1 MANRYGSISK
11 NKKPQAHPAVLV
23 LLPLVI
29 LSLMFIAMNNPFIAY
44 PHIQKITNSLT
55 IVFSIITF
63 FYLKRKINQTP
74 VGKPVFKGGN
84 PKDRKVYIYLLPLCS
99 LVGIYMFLVMCLSAL
114 SFLSYQDFKSHII
127 VDKEHTERSTGSRGS
142 NCTRGNYEISETLH
156 FKMQFFLKICLDKKI
171 YDQMPDIAVLNVSG
185 KKSFLGHRIQKISY
199 SPEKQKDVG
208 IIFESIKKEWQPFE
222 P

>member
-1 MANRYGSISK
+1 MANRHSNISK

-23 LLPLVI
+23 LLVASAFLISFLFGSSQFVAYQHVQNI
-29 LSLMFIAMNNPFIAY
+29 TLATTIFLSIPTYL
-44 PHIQKITNSLT
+44 
-55 IVFSIITF
+55 
-63 FYLKRKINQTP
+63 YLKVKVSRTS
-74 VGKPVFKGGN
+74 VGKPVFKGAN
-84 PKDRKVYIYLLPLCS
+84 PKDRRVYIYLFLFVGPFFIHS
-99 LVGIYMFLVMCLSAL
+99 MLVTSMAL
-114 SFLSYQDFKSHII
+114 LSYLSIQNFKSYII
-127 VDKEHTERSTGSRGS
+127 VDKEHIERSTYSRIQT
-142 NCTRGNYEISETLH
+142 CKKGNYELGQTLH
-156 FKMQFFLKICLDKKI
+156 FKMQLWLKICLDEDI